1 MDCVTNAYKTVES
14 KDFKALHSKER
25 CSSGEVNEME
35 RKRDSMRD
43 WRLVLMRVSGYMMEW
58 QMTPAIGW
66 QGGEMYG

>member
-1 MDCVTNAYKTVES
+1 MTILKGILAGLFFTSV
-14 KDFKALHSKER
+14 LMMW

-35 RKRDSMRD
+35 RKRD
-43 WRLVLMRVSGYMMEW
+43 WRLVLMRVSGYIMEW